1 MPPQRLP
8 CVSVSLCSMPGN
20 PLTDPNWAPK
30 LADTIERFV
39 GSLREKTTARVLT
52 AYRAIVF
59 GLVAVFAAAFAFVL
73 LIVGLFRG
81 VQALLDI
88 GLDHHNSVWISY
100 LAVGALFTL
109 CGLVAMRM
117 RFPNTEDEAAR

>member
-1 MPPQRLP
+1 
-8 CVSVSLCSMPGN
+8 MPGN

-30 LADTIERFV
+30 LADTIERV
-39 GSLREKTTARVLT
+39 VTGLRDKTTARVLT
-52 AYRAIVF
+52 AYRAVIF
-59 GLVAVFAAAFAFVL
+59 GVIALFGGVVAIVL

-100 LAVGALFTL
+100 LAVGALFTAA
-109 CGLVAMRM
+109 GLVAMK
-117 RFPNTEDEAAR
+117 